1 MWPSPPFFA
10 VGDDSTPSLTPRFVL
25 EQIDDSRFSVSVPF
39 VYRPEPPRE
48 QVEVSIT
55 TLPSTDLASIPWF
68 VSWFVSRHGRHTP
81 AALVHDCL
89 VHRAREQHDVA
100 ARAQADQEFL
110 KALEELK
117 VPPVRSRVMWAAV
130 TLATRWS
137 SGWLRRVGV
146 VLWLVAALAGTFA
159 FGFGAFTGRPLLMLA
174 AALGPLLGAG
184 LWGGQFVAGIVAG
197 YAVLVIAP
205 PTIACVAAYGVYWG
219 AEQIVYVGRK
229 WLHHDEKEPDVPVAT
244 PFSEVFSGSTK
255 SSNPSTDEAP
265 SLAMT

>member
-39 VYRPEPPRE
+39 VYRPDPPRE
-48 QVEVSIT
+48 QVEVSLA

-110 KALEELK
+110 NALEELK
-117 VPPVRSRVMWAAV
+117 VPPIRSRVMWAAV

-137 SGWLRRVGV
+137 TDWLRRIGV
-146 VLWLVAALAGTFA
+146 VLWLIAALAGTFA
-159 FGFGAFTGRPLLMLA
+159 FGFGAFTGRPQMMVV
-174 AALGPLLGAG
+174 AALGPLVGAA
-184 LWGGQFVAGIVAG
+184 LWGRQFVAGVVAG
-197 YAVLVIAP
+197 YAFLVIAP
-205 PTIACVAAYGVYWG
+205 PTVACVASYSVYWLV
-219 AEQIVYVGRK
+219 EQTVYVGRK
-229 WLHHDEKEPDVPVAT
+229 WLHRAEEEPDLPPAT
-244 PFSEVFSGSTK
+244 PFCEVFSGST
-255 SSNPSTDEAP
+255 PTTDEAP
-265 SLAMT
+265 SLVMT